1 MLLKAISGEF
11 LVFVQKKR
19 KFRLSC
25 FLIAK
30 KNPNTWG
37 LNLLQIG
44 LCLHNTILRGLQ
56 LLLQLCFL
64 SASKHMAYPGLFY
77 LLGAKGDAVSTTR
90 LWLSAGTVAK
100 EVAED
105 LSVCMSI

>member
-1 MLLKAISGEF
+1 M
-11 LVFVQKKR
+11 QKER

-30 KNPNTWG
+30 KKTKQPNTWV

-56 LLLQLCFL
+56 LLFQLCFL
-64 SASKHMAYPGLFY
+64 PASMHKACPDLFY
-77 LLGAKGDAVSTTR
+77 LLGAKGWILCSTTR

-100 EVAED
+100 EVSED
-105 LSVCMSI
+105 QSVCMYT